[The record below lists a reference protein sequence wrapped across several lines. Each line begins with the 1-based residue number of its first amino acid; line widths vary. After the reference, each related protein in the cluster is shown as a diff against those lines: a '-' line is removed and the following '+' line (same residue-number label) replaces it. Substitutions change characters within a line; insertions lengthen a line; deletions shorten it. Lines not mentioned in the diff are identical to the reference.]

1 MFLNL
6 FLTLIRRAQVRWH
19 LRHSMGALLSREDD
33 HLLQDI
39 GLTRHQAE
47 RLVDE
52 APFDDVPTDG
62 PSPKRAVPSVH
73 CETC

>member
-47 RLVDE
+47 RLVAE
-52 APFDDVPTDG
+52 APFDSVAADGTPPT
-62 PSPKRAVPSVH
+62 RAMPFVH